1 MIDTQNV
8 REGAD
13 AYDRDGERIGTI
25 EEVGTNYFLVTK
37 GLIFPK
43 DIYVPFTAIT
53 SVDQGEVRLDVAK
66 GQIDDMGWDDVP
78 AETDMTSRGDA
89 ASVRN
94 ESGWDTGATVAT
106 GTVDTYDTDTT
117 SVEDKTRLAL
127 REEQLRAQVVPEQTG
142 EVAVRKNVVEEE
154 QTLDVPVTS
163 EQVEIRRYAV
173 DKPASEAEIVEDGD
187 TIRVPVMAER
197 VQVDKDVRVAEE
209 IEIDKRKVTD
219 TERVAAAVR
228 REEVDISGTGGV
240 ETSGVSR
247 SNDLD
252 DR

>member
-1 MIDTQNV
+1 MTNTQNV
-8 REGAD
+8 RAGAD

-43 DIYVPFTAIT
+43 DIYVPFTVIT
-53 SVDQGEVRLDVAK
+53 AVTEGEVRLDVSK
-66 GQIDDMGWDDVP
+66 DQIDDMGWDDVP
-78 AETDMTSRGDA
+78 AETDMTARGDA
-89 ASVRN
+89 ASVRS
-94 ESGWDTGATVAT
+94 ES
-106 GTVDTYDTDTT
+106 TYDTDATT
-117 SVEDKTRLAL
+117 VEDRDSARLSL

-163 EQVEIRRYAV
+163 EQVEVRRYAV

-197 VQVDKDVRVAEE
+197 VQVDKEVRVAEE

-247 SNDLD
+247 SDAD
-252 DR
+252 FEDR